1 MTKITSPISILEFGS
16 THIRLAIYDKLIL
29 NQSLFYEEKIDF
41 TRNENYNENHP
52 FFDLIM
58 KAEKDIGQH
67 LNEVIL
73 MMDSSS
79 IHSLDFSIQ
88 KNYDKKIVTDEDINY
103 LINESEQIVKK
114 NNQDQD
120 ILHIIKSNIIFDNK
134 NIEYTDN
141 ISQKVSKAN
150 VELKIIMIN
159 KKIYNAINNLFIKK
173 HISLKNIF
181 CTSYIKSLGLINKIG
196 ISDYS
201 SFIDIGLKKSS
212 LTIFKDDKLLYL
224 NNTHIGGDHITKD
237 ISKILKIDYRK
248 AEARKIKFSKNNEF
262 KNNTKDNELLKK
274 IINSRLEEIVEL
286 LYLNCPLIKNN
297 IFNSELRL
305 FFTGNGSRV
314 LNDNF
319 LSFGPEFSFINEM
332 SIIDEGKKDCC
343 DSALKFD
350 ENNKKIQSHKPIIS
364 LENKGFFEKLFEY
377 FARK

>member
-41 TRNENYNENHP
+41 TRNENYIENHP